1 MGPRSFSPG
10 ILGRAIAVVA
20 NCSTVPYLS
29 SSTLFTDPFN
39 PLLEMDVSVLVVGS
53 LALDS
58 IETPFGS
65 ARETVGGSA
74 VYISAAASYFVSP
87 IRLVGIVGGDFP
99 RRGLSFLE
107 ERNVDLEGLEVVEQ
121 GKTFRW
127 SGRYHYD
134 LNERDTL
141 LTELNV
147 FEKFDPKIPEKH
159 RKSRVVC
166 LGNID
171 PTLQRRVLDQMENPR
186 VVVCDTMNYWIE
198 KKNAELR
205 ETLKRIN
212 VLILNDS
219 EARLLSHEPNLIKAG
234 RAIRQ
239 MGPTVVIIKKGEHG
253 ALLLTEQVVFS
264 APAYPMENIF
274 DPTGAG
280 DSFAGGF
287 VGWLARTDD
296 MSEENLKRAVIY
308 GSTLASFCV
317 EKFGVEGLAD
327 LTYLQ
332 IQDRFRAFREL
343 SRFDED

>member
-1 MGPRSFSPG
+1 M
-10 ILGRAIAVVA
+10 
-20 NCSTVPYLS
+20 
-29 SSTLFTDPFN
+29 
-39 PLLEMDVSVLVVGS
+39 LVVGS

-65 ARETVGGSA
+65 VRDAVGGSA
-74 VYISAAASYFVSP
+74 VYIAAAASYFLSP
-87 IRLVGIVGGDFP
+87 IRVVGVVGGDFP
-99 RRGLSFLE
+99 RHGLKFLE
-107 ERNVDLEGLEVVEQ
+107 DRNVDLDGLEIVRD

-141 LTELNV
+141 STELNV
-147 FEKFDPKIPEKH
+147 FEKFNPKVPESF
-159 RKSRVVC
+159 RKTRAVC

-171 PTLQRRVLDQMENPR
+171 PVLQLSVLDQLEKPR
-186 VVVCDTMNYWIE
+186 IVVCDTMNYWIE
-198 KKNAELR
+198 RKNADLKK
-205 ETLKRIN
+205 TLERIN

-219 EARLLSHEPNLIKAG
+219 EARLLSREPNLIKAA
-234 RAIRQ
+234 RVIRS
-239 MGPTVVIIKKGEHG
+239 MGPSVLIIKKGEHG
-253 ALLLTEQVVFS
+253 ALLTTEQLVFS

-317 EKFGVEGLAD
+317 EKFSIDGLRD
-327 LTYLQ
+327 ITYLQ
-332 IQDRFRAFREL
+332 IQDRFRSFREL

>member
-1 MGPRSFSPG
+1 
-10 ILGRAIAVVA
+10 
-20 NCSTVPYLS
+20 
-29 SSTLFTDPFN
+29 
-39 PLLEMDVSVLVVGS
+39 VG
-53 LALDS
+53 
-58 IETPFGS
+58 
-65 ARETVGGSA
+65 V
-74 VYISAAASYFVSP
+74 
-87 IRLVGIVGGDFP
+87 VGGDFP
-99 RRGLSFLE
+99 KSGLSFLE
-107 ERNVDLEGLEVVEQ
+107 ERKVDLEGLEVVAD

-147 FEKFDPKIPEKH
+147 FERFDPKIPDKY
-159 RKSRVVC
+159 RRSRVVC

-171 PTLQRRVLDQMENPR
+171 PVLQRRVLDQIEKPR
-186 VVVCDTMNYWIE
+186 LIVCDTMNYWIE
-198 KKNAELR
+198 KKNAELK
-205 ETLKRIN
+205 ETLKSIDA
-212 VLILNDS
+212 LIVNDS

-234 RAIRQ
+234 RAIRR
-239 MGPTVVIIKKGEHG
+239 MGPSVVIIKKGEHG
-253 ALLLTEQVVFS
+253 ALLLTEQMVFS

-308 GSTLASFCV
+308 GSTLASFSV

-332 IQDRFRAFREL
+332 IQDRFRQFREL